1 MQPTN
6 NQQVGYNPELG
17 PDQRAETGAEKG
29 LYADVWDAADMDK
42 MPEIDYNGNQVVANN
57 EARAAAASDPNAEL
71 PPAEYDFTAM
81 QDAAF
86 NQMGGEAAPASQDL
100 SELPTAPGEP
110 FTETPDR
117 ASVVNQAIA
126 EQVQTGGTA
135 VDIDNV
141 RDKVIGDIGTEGLKA
156 DNFADRQEIANQA
169 DMTAEDRKSREQEAL
184 QAAQNATSEVLAA
197 EQMAVEAINQ
207 KATGDLGVSTSEIT
221 EKASRAESLADQAS
235 SMLSDSQAGSAE
247 ALVVNSISSQVKDKV
262 EEIHTSLGEA
272 DALAEQVAEQVA
284 DIAAVAFLD
293 GAEDAVGKAGDA
305 FLRGRAI
312 AEQHATV
319 LEIDLVLERVDL
331 LAVFRRDFFDLLCDG
346 RDDLCGREVGT
357 RRVGRCGGCRIHF
370 EKVFQFDF
378 AHDVP
383 PCR

>member
-6 NQQVGYNPELG
+6 SQQVGYNPELG

-86 NQMGGEAAPASQDL
+86 NQMGGEAAPAPQDL

-141 RDKVIGDIGTEGLKA
+141 RDKVIGDVGTEGLKA

-221 EKASRAESLADQAS
+221 EKAARAESLADQAS

-272 DALAEQVAEQVA
+272 DALAEQVADDKVDTATTGEAPAAAPEAIDFADYQAATTPDAAPAQNVGDAISAAKEQVRKNQERHEREKASAETAKA
-284 DIAAVAFLD
+284 DGIGRFGSGPAVDPNSPFL
-293 GAEDAVGKAGDA
+293 
-305 FLRGRAI
+305 
-312 AEQHATV
+312 QH
-319 LEIDLVLERVDL
+319 
-331 LAVFRRDFFDLLCDG
+331 
-346 RDDLCGREVGT
+346 
-357 RRVGRCGGCRIHF
+357 
-370 EKVFQFDF
+370 
-378 AHDVP
+378 
-383 PCR
+383 

>member
-57 EARAAAASDPNAEL
+57 EARAAAASDPDAEL

-86 NQMGGEAAPASQDL
+86 NQMGGEAAPAPQDL

-221 EKASRAESLADQAS
+221 EKAARAESLADQAS

-247 ALVVNSISSQVKDKV
+247 ALVVNNISSQVKDKV

-272 DALAEQVAEQVA
+272 DALAEQVADDKVDAATTEGAPTAAPEAIDFANYQAATTPDTASAQTVGDAINAAKEQVRKNQERHEREKA
-284 DIAAVAFLD
+284 SAETAKAEGIGRFDSGPAVDPNSPFL
-293 GAEDAVGKAGDA
+293 
-305 FLRGRAI
+305 
-312 AEQHATV
+312 QH
-319 LEIDLVLERVDL
+319 
-331 LAVFRRDFFDLLCDG
+331 
-346 RDDLCGREVGT
+346 
-357 RRVGRCGGCRIHF
+357 
-370 EKVFQFDF
+370 
-378 AHDVP
+378 
-383 PCR
+383 